1 MEAKQD
7 NVMTLKEFNDF
18 TVKHGAS
25 TDPDIF
31 ICTTNN
37 INCRYL
43 LKEQIS
49 VRNGDIYITITTDS
63 KTHNKE

>member
-1 MEAKQD
+1 MEAKN

-31 ICTTNN
+31 ICTTNDVLYK
-37 INCRYL
+37 YL
-43 LKEQIS
+43 SKEQIS
-49 VRNGDIYITITTDS
+49 IRNGDIYITITNNKITL
-63 KTHNKE
+63 NKE

>member
-1 MEAKQD
+1 
-7 NVMTLKEFNDF
+7 MTLKEFNDF
-18 TVKHGAS
+18 AVKHVAS

-31 ICTTNN
+31 IYTTNN

-49 VRNGDIYITITTDS
+49 IRNGDIYITITNDS

>member
-1 MEAKQD
+1 MEAKN

-18 TVKHGAS
+18 AVKHGDS

-31 ICTTNN
+31 ICTTNDVLYK
-37 INCRYL
+37 YL
-43 LKEQIS
+43 SKEQIS
-49 VRNGDIYITITTDS
+49 IRNGDIYITITNDS